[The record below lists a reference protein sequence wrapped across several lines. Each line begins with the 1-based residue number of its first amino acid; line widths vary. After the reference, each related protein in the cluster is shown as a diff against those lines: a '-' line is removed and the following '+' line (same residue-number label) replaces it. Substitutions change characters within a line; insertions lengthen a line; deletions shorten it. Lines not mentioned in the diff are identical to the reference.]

1 MRKVFTDEL
10 PHKGIQVNWIKSVG
24 YEVKFIYDDIKGEVE
39 IVDYFKKNNKNY
51 LKIKYNNS
59 ELDIIPEHFSQCRL
73 GDILNIKTKKYKYKI
88 GDIIIN
94 LNSGKIQVLRQ
105 IRIKNKKSSVKGYE
119 YKCLICGNEDTISEN
134 NINKK
139 EGCNVCSNKKIL
151 KGYNDMWTTNP
162 ELASLLADP
171 NDGYKYTEHSNKQL
185 NWKCPSCSNIIKN
198 KQISKINRQ
207 GLSCPKCGDGI
218 SYPEKFMYNILQQL
232 EIEFIYQLSKTTFK
246 WCNEYKYDFYIPKYN
261 IIIETHGMGHYEI
274 GFQTIVKSK
283 RARTL
288 EQEQENDRLKK
299 ELALK
304 NGIKEDNYIII
315 DCRYS
320 ILNWIKN
327 HISKSELNN
336 IFDLS
341 KINWLECHRY
351 ACSSLVKKVCDLWN
365 NGIHNITKISEIMK
379 LCNNTIIK
387 YLQQGKELELCNYD
401 KKYTT
406 NIGSSKKVICLNNN
420 KIFKTIKQAGIYM
433 KLKSYSIISACCR
446 GKLKSAGKDPITG
459 KKLRWMYYDD
469 YLKNK

>member
-1 MRKVFTDEL
+1 MLLTKIVKMKWHTNNKKWYEAKGYKFTKYKDEFEVKVEDLSRGSNAKVQIKCDNPTCKSPYLSMKWVNYKMQVQENKKYYCIHCFRKIYGAKIKEKEIIKKKQSFGDYLVNNYGE
-10 PHKGIQVNWIKSVG
+10 KGI
-24 YEVKFIYDDIKGEVE
+24 EIYWDWEN
-39 IVDYFKKNNKNY
+39 NNK
-51 LKIKYNNS
+51 L
-59 ELDIIPEHFSQCRL
+59 
-73 GDILNIKTKKYKYKI
+73 
-88 GDIIIN
+88 N
-94 LNSGKIQVLRQ
+94 LNPWKIA
-105 IRIKNKKSSVKGYE
+105 KA
-119 YKCLICGNEDTISEN
+119 
-134 NINKK
+134 
-139 EGCNVCSNKKIL
+139 SNKKAYL
-151 KGYNDMWTTNP
+151 
-162 ELASLLADP
+162 
-171 NDGYKYTEHSNKQL
+171 
-185 NWKCPSCSNIIKN
+185 KCPECGR
-198 KQISKINRQ
+198 SKFMTIDMFYTRKKVTCICND
-207 GLSCPKCGDGI
+207 KV
-218 SYPEKFMYNILQQL
+218 SYPEKIMYSILNQLNID
-232 EIEFIYQLSKTTFK
+232 FIYQLTKKKSK
-246 WCNEYKYDFYIPKYN
+246 WCNKYRYDFYFKINNKKY
-261 IIIETHGMGHYEI
+261 IIETHGMGHYEI

-459 KKLRWMYYDD
+459 KKLR
-469 YLKNK
+469 